1 MENLMNLIEPSVLVI
16 CLCVGYVWKHM
27 TIVENKTHDYIPL
40 TLMFLGIILTCWMQW
55 SIDVG
60 VIAQGAITGLASVGL
75 HQAFVRTIEGLSSTH
90 SIPDKTDNNN
100 SDKAE
105 GE

>member
-1 MENLMNLIEPSVLVI
+1 MNLIEPSVLVI